1 MNYTKP
7 CHGNWACSPCGWNLK
22 IRTCSSQG
30 LPGGQLAHFTFVSG
44 RNTESRV
51 GESDEQASDMVSRT
65 FLMMRRR
72 EPWCEQC
79 RTYQPQSQ
87 VVVLSSVCSRS
98 GNRAHVSLAH
108 SASLSRLERSWFPAK
123 SCLVTPLWVPNVENQ
138 KVTTIFLTLPRWRE
152 PPPSPPRGLPPTMPT
167 AQAARSLQWP
177 EQQLRLTGSKQE
189 WNSLPLLP
197 RVIAIKAYALV

>member
-44 RNTESRV
+44 RNTEARV
-51 GESDEQASDMVSRT
+51 GESDEQASDMVSST

-79 RTYQPQSQ
+79 RAYQPQSQ

-123 SCLVTPLWVPNVENQ
+123 NCPRHSSLSSKCRKPKGNYHLPDTAEVERATAKSTQRLCLPLCKLLRP
-138 KVTTIFLTLPRWRE
+138 L
-152 PPPSPPRGLPPTMPT
+152 GLSSD
-167 AQAARSLQWP
+167 QN
-177 EQQLRLTGSKQE
+177 
-189 WNSLPLLP
+189 NSLG
-197 RVIAIKAYALV
+197 